1 MQADGSDESHRKET
15 TSHKVWEPGNQI
27 QILYQQILKWKVYQI
42 LAPCCSLG
50 LSSWQRLNS
59 QESAWSHSWE
69 SSHAWPLVD
78 SPHAVCHP
86 KAQQHRNIDRKPPP
100 VRIVEVMVGHLT
112 VFHILKVGSVNVSC
126 VTIRPPWQSSKESEN
141 PKFRQEMNKVEAES
155 ASISFISLWYWRIAV
170 TAIKTNLPLLRWSLH
185 SSRSCHR
192 NLHALEVD
200 CGWFTSLI
208 RHICGFWNFKTP
220 KSFSVRFSTFQV
232 MTSIPT
238 KINRP
243 SGLRGSVASSDSNAS
258 VTPSPWPFAR

>member
-1 MQADGSDESHRKET
+1 MELSVAANSWWASTGCDVLGALQDIVLILLGSHHIKGIQCFSFVRPSWATGLNCIELCHFLRMQADGSDESHRKET

-42 LAPCCSLG
+42 FAPCCSLG

-86 KAQQHRNIDRKPPP
+86 KAQHRNIVRKPPP
-100 VRIVEVMVGHLT
+100 VRIVEVMVGHLQS

-126 VTIRPPWQSSKESEN
+126 VTIIPPWQSSKESEN
-141 PKFRQEMNKVEAES
+141 PKLRQDMNKVEAES
-155 ASISFISLWYWRIAV
+155 VSISFISLWYWRIAV

-192 NLHALEVD
+192 NLHAL
-200 CGWFTSLI
+200 WLI
-208 RHICGFWNFKTP
+208 H
-220 KSFSVRFSTFQV
+220 
-232 MTSIPT
+232 
-238 KINRP
+238 
-243 SGLRGSVASSDSNAS
+243 
-258 VTPSPWPFAR
+258 